1 MLVIIGNYVL
11 VMASLRFIRN
21 LSLET
26 KRWDKINT
34 INTINT
40 INKKNEKYENNDTKS
55 IIFYKKPKNS
65 IIPIRTKDRNT
76 KTLLLY
82 ILLCGGGICSAGF
95 GISSIVYTYT
105 IYDDISTL
113 FL

>member
-1 MLVIIGNYVL
+1 MLIIVSNYVL

-26 KRWDKINT
+26 KRWNKINT
-34 INTINT
+34 INTIN
-40 INKKNEKYENNDTKS
+40 KNNENYENNDTKS